1 MDETGSPA
9 VAAAASGT
17 QTPVQAVSQAAIP
30 AQAHAQAQ
38 ADAEGWAL
46 LEGLRRRLD
55 EQANQHRKTQ
65 TQVSQLAESIGALVE
80 TQRRRSRWLNINSF
94 VAYLVFTLLCG
105 GAFYLLYQSRA
116 REVVAD
122 RDRVAHERDLAVQ
135 HSKGI
140 TEQLAA
146 RDAAD
151 LKAWDAFQ
159 LLESGKREEASKK
172 LVELQKAPLSK
183 LERTV
188 LDGKAKQADIMQ
200 VDATLKNVA
209 AAFKSARHAETIAPL
224 EVALQLESVGPR
236 AALMHYYLGVAYA
249 KGGTLDKAI
258 VHLQAAV
265 EADVT
270 VEDARFHYA
279 SALDRAG
286 EWGKA
291 KVEYERF
298 ATAHPMSPH
307 TTYATRRSW
316 GLARLPAV
324 DPKKANAP
332 APAAAAPATAPA
344 AATPSATAP
353 ATPPPAA
360 APPTSARAAAP
371 TPAPAQPAATSAPRP
386 AAPRPAPR
394 PAPKQPAAEPTPP
407 PKVLDFSEPE

>member
-1 MDETGSPA
+1 MSAAPRPQTDETPSPA
-9 VAAAASGT
+9 ASAAPAQPTVQVAPTGI
-17 QTPVQAVSQAAIP
+17 QVQAQP
-30 AQAHAQAQ
+30 QAQ

-65 TQVSQLAESIGALVE
+65 TQVGQLAESIGALVE

-94 VAYLVFTLLCG
+94 VAYLMFTLLCG

-116 REVVAD
+116 RELVAD

-135 HSKGI
+135 HSKDV
-140 TEQLAA
+140 TNQLAA

-159 LLESGKREEASKK
+159 LLEGGKREEASKK
-172 LVELQKAPLSK
+172 LVELQGAPLSK
-183 LERTV
+183 FERTV

-209 AAFKSARHAETIAPL
+209 AAFKAARHAETIAPL

-249 KGGTLDKAI
+249 KAGTLAKAI
-258 VHLQAAV
+258 SHLQAAV
-265 EADVT
+265 EADVS

-307 TTYATRRSW
+307 TTFATRRSW
-316 GLARLPAV
+316 GLARLPEV
-324 DPKKANAP
+324 DPKKGSASAP
-332 APAAAAPATAPA
+332 APAAPPATAAPAPAPVLAPA
-344 AATPSATAP
+344 APP
-353 ATPPPAA
+353 AAAAPPPAA
-360 APPTSARAAAP
+360 A
-371 TPAPAQPAATSAPRP
+371 APRP
-386 AAPRPAPR
+386 VAPRPAPR
-394 PAPKQPAAEPTPP
+394 PAPKAPAAEPTPP
-407 PKVLDFSEPE
+407 PKTLDFSEPE